1 MLFSPGLAG
10 RPAAGLLAVQGM
22 EEDWLQRLDKPLLEG
37 NLCLDIPHRAQ
48 GMRHWQVGMP
58 YLLVGRPQLAVEGT
72 PLGSVPGSDRE
83 QIVVA
88 VVQIALVEPCIHQPG
103 PAAVAVVV
111 AVAVLSS
118 IHLEIVFL
126 NLNKIKIFLKHNFV
140 VLCFHVCLI

>member
-1 MLFSPGLAG
+1 
-10 RPAAGLLAVQGM
+10 
-22 EEDWLQRLDKPLLEG
+22 
-37 NLCLDIPHRAQ
+37 
-48 GMRHWQVGMP
+48 MP

-118 IHLEIVFL
+118 LHLEIVFL